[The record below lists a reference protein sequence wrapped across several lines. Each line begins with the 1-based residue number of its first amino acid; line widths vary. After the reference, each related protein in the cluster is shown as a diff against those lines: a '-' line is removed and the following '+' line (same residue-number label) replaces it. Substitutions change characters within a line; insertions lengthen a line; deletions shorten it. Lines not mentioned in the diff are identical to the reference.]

1 MHYYARWKLIGDLL
15 PALKK
20 AKEAGEDAKVLSVL
34 AAAKGAEID
43 EDDIGFKKTYSF
55 IKARTQVLTYNDLMM
70 EVNYSLRYFT
80 KILFIISFII
90 TGICCA
96 KSRSGIYPWIPK
108 TCSNVSCVVFRL
120 ANRQNSSYIIVGLG
134 YASSAHTNRV
144 ENTCYM
150 AY

>member
-43 EDDIGFKKTYSF
+43 EDDIGLKKTYSF

-70 EVNYSLRYFT
+70 EEYAAQNPDLAFIHGYPRLVRTSAVSSFDSLIVRT
-80 KILFIISFII
+80 ARIS
-90 TGICCA
+90 
-96 KSRSGIYPWIPK
+96 
-108 TCSNVSCVVFRL
+108 L
-120 ANRQNSSYIIVGLG
+120 
-134 YASSAHTNRV
+134 
-144 ENTCYM
+144 
-150 AY
+150 

>member
-70 EVNYSLRYFT
+70 EVNYSLQDIIHNLLHYYRNMLR
-80 KILFIISFII
+80 KIQIWHLSMDTQDLFERQL
-90 TGICCA
+90 C
-96 KSRSGIYPWIPK
+96 
-108 TCSNVSCVVFRL
+108 RL
-120 ANRQNSSYIIVGLG
+120 STR
-134 YASSAHTNRV
+134 
-144 ENTCYM
+144 
-150 AY
+150 